1 MHMEELTNNPLLV
14 ALCSMIA
21 GGGLTQ
27 IVTSIISRIKDKG
40 QRMNDTAHFMAQL
53 QKMSSDIITT
63 VQKISGE
70 TNATMLKSFG
80 ETIST
85 VQKTYDSIIV
95 SEQKAVEMANR
106 NYDMSQAREER
117 LLKIISQDKVY
128 RDTIE
133 RKNAQKRTSINKA
146 YDCEFLEGVQ
156 NPIEKCVVLKA
167 NAEYYKRREHCE
179 SCVQEIKEKE
189 S

>member
-1 MHMEELTNNPLLV
+1 MEDLTSNPLIV
-14 ALCSMIA
+14 ALCSMVA

-27 IVTSIISRIKDKG
+27 IIISIISRVKSKG
-40 QRMNDTAHFMAQL
+40 EKMNDIAHFMAEM
-53 QKMSSDIITT
+53 QKMSSNIITT

-85 VQKTYDSIIV
+85 VQKTYDSIIE

-128 RDTIE
+128 RDTLE
-133 RKNAQKRTSINKA
+133 RKNSQKRSTINRA
-146 YDCEFLEGVQ
+146 YDCEHLIGVK
-156 NPIEKCVVLKA
+156 NPIEECAVLKA
-167 NAEYYKRREHCE
+167 NSEYYKRREHCE
-179 SCVQEIKEKE
+179 SCVQEIKDSKE
-189 S
+189 